1 MKRQAAPFALA
12 AALLAG
18 TGTATAMPPEPI
30 GGTFQ
35 WPCPTFTADLTV
47 TGKSGT
53 ISLPG
58 GSKAIAPNQRVTI
71 ANPETG
77 EAVRY
82 LITGVTHVA
91 TQPDDSFAVTA
102 TGLNVILVPE
112 ANGHDAG
119 LFLTRGT
126 VNWTL
131 NPDGSER
138 TLFTSEGGQVT
149 DVCELLE

>member
-1 MKRQAAPFALA
+1 MRL
-12 AALLAG
+12 
-18 TGTATAMPPEPI
+18 
-30 GGTFQ
+30 
-35 WPCPTFTADLTV
+35 
-47 TGKSGT
+47 
-53 ISLPG
+53 
-58 GSKAIAPNQRVTI
+58 TI
-71 ANPETG
+71 ANPQTG
-77 EAVRY
+77 EAVSY

-91 TQPDDSFAVTA
+91 TQPDDSCAVTA

-138 TLFTSEGGQVT
+138 TLFISEGGQVT